1 MSRRSRQA
9 RTTRRLRSTIRPA
22 QLDAALSEVLTIEV
36 DESNAY
42 VVMADQFRRHFF
54 IVVTEGS
61 PAPTAAIAV
70 EAPAIRRGLFKLLN
84 LTQSG
89 LKSGSDVWAV
99 FSVEENDVT
108 IARSLNITRQPSVC
122 CHFVDGGD

>member
-1 MSRRSRQA
+1 
-9 RTTRRLRSTIRPA
+9 
-22 QLDAALSEVLTIEV
+22 
-36 DESNAY
+36 
-42 VVMADQFRRHFF
+42 MADQFRRLFF

-89 LKSGSDVWAV
+89 LKSGSDVLGCILCRRERCYHGAK
-99 FSVEENDVT
+99 FE
-108 IARSLNITRQPSVC
+108 RSRGSPPSVAIS
-122 CHFVDGGD
+122 